1 MPPVDRLSGARAFT
15 LVELIVVVAI
25 LILLAGL
32 GSGNYM
38 DALARART
46 ARVKSEFRTLA
57 GAIEAYTVDHNRP
70 PRMAHWRFYRDEA
83 FDRYGDVP
91 VNGVSSKCLT
101 TPVAYIGRSPMPDP
115 FMLAVSAAPMDERFY
130 TYHDMTEYVL
140 RVPESSFWPRARE
153 FYGEWRLMS
162 VGPDLRFDH
171 LFANS
176 AQLPYDPTNGLFSAG
191 NIIRGAIYD
200 GTTCPPVP
208 ELLGSH

>member
-1 MPPVDRLSGARAFT
+1 MAPFDRRSGARAFT

-32 GSGNYM
+32 GSGNYL
-38 DALARART
+38 DASARART

-57 GAIEAYTVDHNRP
+57 GAIETYTADHNRP

-83 FDRYGDVP
+83 FDCFGDVP

-115 FMLAVSAAPMDERFY
+115 FMMALSAAPMDERFY
-130 TYHDMTEYVL
+130 TYHDLTEYV
-140 RVPESSFWPRARE
+140 RRIPESSFWPKARD
-153 FYGEWRLMS
+153 FYGRRRLIS
-162 VGPDLRFDH
+162 VGPDHVFDH

-176 AQLPYDPTNGLFSAG
+176 AQLPYDPANGLFSAG
-191 NIIRGAIYD
+191 NIIRGAHYD
-200 GTTCPPVP
+200 GTMCPPEP
-208 ELLGSH
+208 ELLGRH